1 MMRYW
6 SYGPGY
12 YSTNSGFSILGFI
25 FQVLF
30 WWLVIMLVIKLFK
43 WAHRS
48 QHEHECCSH
57 EEEVDVEQNDNIEI
71 IKTRYAKGEIDKKE
85 FEQLKKD
92 LG

>member
-12 YSTNSGFSILGFI
+12 SLNPGFSILGFI

-30 WWLVIMLVIKLFK
+30 WGLIVLLIVRLF
-43 WAHRS
+43 RS
-48 QHEHECCSH
+48 SHSSHCCH
-57 EEEVDVEQNDNIEI
+57 NDGTEEVGGDRSLEI
-71 IKTRYAKGEIDKKE
+71 IRERYAKGEIDKKE